1 MIVMHRNW
9 NGPAGI
15 ALQLSPR
22 AWHVLE
28 SSIGPKTLPNLLRV
42 SYGQTQVTHR
52 YYSIDPIHVLVG
64 HQLRCLHFVSYGNVL
79 DPHTPTML
87 EDPNLLALLAHLPR
101 RWPKLQRLMLL
112 MMPPPLYAKDAL
124 ADSICGLRNLV
135 LMKVENIPLLPRA
148 LYHLACLPNLQ
159 YMDIHCSRGDYTQG
173 LAIPHDSAPFPSLQ
187 TVTIFTNAL
196 EWCTALLAVIHSPD
210 LYELTIHVLDD
221 TTVEDFTALST
232 VLSVCPSREALRTLI
247 VGLDTASPV
256 SYHPKALPPSAIC
269 PLFALR
275 AMKRIHI
282 IGRWYAALD
291 NDTIAQLAR
300 AWPELQH
307 AQFCTDSESVWAYES
322 SVTLAGLA
330 PLARCLHLCSFEIA
344 LADVGE
350 EAINKAK
357 AHNFHS
363 RMVRTRLRGPRQ
375 HALQWFNLD
384 VLPATDCPLMCL
396 GIGRAKLAV
405 HDILSVAAILSG
417 WFPSLQ
423 SVHYRWADT
432 PQRRLDGADSSVVG
446 AWLNEEMS
454 QRWGSIT
461 PVLSAFVKVR
471 VQERRWRFQHYVST

>member
-247 VGLDTASPV
+247 VGVDTASPV

-363 RMVRTRLRGPRQ
+363 RMTRTRLRGPRQ

-423 SVHYRWADT
+423 SVHYRWVDT

-471 VQERRWRFQHYVST
+471 VQERRWRFQHYIST